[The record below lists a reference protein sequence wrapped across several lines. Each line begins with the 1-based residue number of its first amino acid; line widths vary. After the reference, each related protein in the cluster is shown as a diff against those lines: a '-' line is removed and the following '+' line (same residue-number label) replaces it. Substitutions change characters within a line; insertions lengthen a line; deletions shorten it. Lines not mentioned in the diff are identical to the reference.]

1 MQADRAPF
9 LCSSPLDPPRCRPV
23 PVTAF
28 LTDHKGCLAPV
39 AALSFF
45 GKAHI
50 RSSFTSGLTDSARVI
65 ASDLA
70 GLGTH

>member
-1 MQADRAPF
+1 MQAGSAPF
-9 LCSSPLDPPRCRPV
+9 LCSSPLVLPRCRPV

-28 LTDHKGCLAPV
+28 LTDHKGCLARV
-39 AALSFF
+39 AALSFL
-45 GKAHI
+45 GKAHM
-50 RSSFTSGLTDSARVI
+50 SSFTPGLTDSARVI